1 MSILTL
7 HVQRRDY
14 PRWLTDS
21 MARLAGRVGWIVC
34 IDPPPDRNP
43 FPHQKM
49 AARLWIGGDDVEA
62 GYIRRGAEGAS
73 AYYDRIRADLDQR
86 RYVECFLG
94 PNEPGVTWPDD
105 RKRLAEFYVRLAGH
119 YHADGRKLAG
129 PCWSVGWPG
138 GTADQER
145 IPWVECIHRDTR
157 EMLPIFEVVDYGC
170 SHNYGKR
177 VGAAWTELDAWT
189 LRFRHVFDA
198 LRTAGKRVPPW
209 LITEGGLDIKGDK
222 ETSGWLGPDG
232 PSEQQYADQIAFAV
246 QQVSR
251 FPEVQCYAIFTAL
264 PTDWVS
270 FTATESLWRRLEA
283 LIMAEAITP
292 PQPATPPALSEAW
305 LAEARKH
312 KVRYNPDAGLRKAI
326 EAAGQEVKSNEW
338 YEGDTAYQWGLDVA
352 RLMWHL
358 WRWTPTG
365 GVQRVHSEAVTR

>member
-292 PQPATPPALSEAW
+292 PQPAALSEAW

-312 KVRYNPDAGLRKAI
+312 KLIYNPDAGLRKAI
-326 EAAGQEVKSNEW
+326 EAVGQEVKSNEW
-338 YEGDTAYQWGLDVA
+338 YEGDTAYQWGLDVP

-358 WRWTPTG
+358 WSWTPTG
-365 GVQRVHSEAVTR
+365 GVKRVYSEPVTR